1 MSILYKSS
9 VTMFIVSSS
18 LVISFVVLRSAD
30 DASNVRL
37 LLVPPFLFLTFL
49 AAADLETFKRVGEIP
64 VPLSSILMYNL

>member
-1 MSILYKSS
+1 
-9 VTMFIVSSS
+9 MFIVSSS